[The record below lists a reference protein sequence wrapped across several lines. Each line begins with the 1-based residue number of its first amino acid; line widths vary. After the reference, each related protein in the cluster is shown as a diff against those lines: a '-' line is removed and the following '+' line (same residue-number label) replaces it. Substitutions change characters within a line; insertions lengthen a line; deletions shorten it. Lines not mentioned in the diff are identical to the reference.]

1 MTKQQYNILNLVRN
15 YKMHAVLI
23 AYKSIGLCI
32 ANMNDYIAVM
42 INQNVGNSNMCER
55 SSRE

>member
-32 ANMNDYIAVM
+32 ANMNDYIAAM
-42 INQNVGNSNMCER
+42 INQNVRNTKMCER
-55 SSRE
+55 TPRE